1 MKFLLSPVVTLM
13 QRMRLLP
20 KFALVTLVFMIPLL
34 VVLSLLYAELHKAVS
49 TAERER
55 LGVQYVRELEDVM
68 RLAQQH
74 RALRHMLLSGN
85 ADAQNLAVQTQ
96 DAINARMGAVDAA
109 DKASPEFGGAAAWA
123 KIKQDWKALQTKIPA
138 AKAKDSYAD
147 HSAVIEQ
154 MSTLNALIGDKSGLT
169 RDPGIDSH
177 HLTAALVNGLPGIAD
192 ILSQVAGRG
201 AAYIDTGLLEPNE
214 DLMLSS
220 SVMVARRDLA
230 RLPVQFEAVFR
241 ENPGL
246 RAQLEPQLAS
256 IATALAFL
264 DRAQSEVLNSYNQ
277 TSGNQFFEAGRK
289 SIEGIHASANAVA
302 AALDMLLE
310 QRIEHYSARLYLIVL
325 SVLGG
330 LALTAYL
337 LAGFYVSFSREVEEL
352 EQAVESVAAGDLTN
366 HISSA
371 AKDEIGC
378 LVNAFGKMNAGLAQL
393 VAEVRSGSETITQTS
408 HEIAADNADLSARTE
423 SQASALQQTA
433 GSMEELTSIVKQN
446 DLNAAEANKLVMSA
460 SEVALKG
467 GRAVDEVIDTMGAI
481 KQSSYKIIDIIQVI
495 DGIAFQTNILA
506 LNAAVE
512 AARAGEQG
520 RGFAVVAAEVR
531 ALAQRSAGAAKEIKE
546 LIENS
551 VSQIE
556 HGNTLVGAAGATMHE
571 IVSSV
576 QHVAGIMNDITA
588 ASRDQTSGIEQ
599 VNQSISQMDAVTQ
612 RNAVLVEHAAAA
624 AESLQDQ
631 AQRLSQ
637 AVAVFKLDHEAAPTP
652 LLETATAIA
661 AERARGTVTRLP
673 KRKTPLLQSRSANAE
688 NMYEAFELGRRA

>member
-1 MKFLLSPVVTLM
+1 MKILLSPVVVVM

-20 KFALVTLVFMIPLL
+20 KFALVCLVFMVPLL
-34 VVLSLLYAELHKAVS
+34 LVLSLLYAELNKAINN
-49 TAERER
+49 AERAR
-55 LGVQYVRELEDVM
+55 VGVRYVRELEDLM

-74 RALRHMLLSGN
+74 RALRHMQLSGN
-85 ADAQNLAVQTQ
+85 ADAQNLVVQAR
-96 DAINARMGAVDAA
+96 DAINASMAAVDSV
-109 DKASPEFGGAAAWA
+109 DKTAPDMAVSNDWKKIRLDWKTLQA
-123 KIKQDWKALQTKIPA
+123 KIPSS
-138 AKAKDSYAD
+138 KAKDSYAD
-147 HSAVIEQ
+147 HNNLIEQ
-154 MSTLNALIGDKSGLT
+154 ISKLNTLVADKSGLT
-169 RDPGIDSH
+169 RDPEIDSH
-177 HLTAALVNGLPGIAD
+177 HLTAALVNGFPAIAD
-192 ILSQVAGRG
+192 MLAQIAGRG

-230 RLPVQFEAVFR
+230 RMPLQFEVVFR
-241 ENPGL
+241 ENPEL
-246 RAQLEPQLAS
+246 RAPLEPKL
-256 IATALAFL
+256 IAITHALAFL

-277 TSGNQFFEAGRK
+277 SSGMQFFEAGRK
-289 SIEGIHASANAVA
+289 SVDALRATANATAETLNV
-302 AALDMLLE
+302 LLE
-310 QRIEHYSARLYLIVL
+310 RRIDLYSKRLYLIVFA
-325 SVLGG
+325 VLGG

-352 EQAVESVAAGDLTN
+352 EQAVASAAAGDLTN
-366 HISSA
+366 HISSV

-393 VAEVRSGSETITQTS
+393 VEEVRSGSEAITQTS
-408 HEIAADNADLSARTE
+408 HEIAADNTDLSARTE

-433 GSMEELTSIVKQN
+433 TSMEELTAIVKQN
-446 DLNAAEANKLVMSA
+446 DLNATAANRLVISA

-467 GRAVDEVIDTMGAI
+467 GRAVDEVVDTMAAI

-531 ALAQRSAGAAKEIKE
+531 ALAQRSAGAAKEIKV

-551 VSQIE
+551 VNQIE
-556 HGNTLVGAAGATMHE
+556 HGNTLVDAAGSTMQE
-571 IVSSV
+571 IVASV

-588 ASRDQTSGIEQ
+588 ASREQTSGIEQ
-599 VNQSISQMDAVTQ
+599 VNLSLSQMDAVTQ
-612 RNAVLVEHAAAA
+612 RNAVLVEHAATA

-631 AQRLSQ
+631 ALRLSQ
-637 AVAVFKLDHEAAPTP
+637 AVSVFKLDHESVSLPFMDT
-652 LLETATAIA
+652 TATIVIPGRTPA
-661 AERARGTVTRLP
+661 ARLP
-673 KRKTPLLQSRSANAE
+673 NDKAALLHADSANSE
-688 NMYEAFELGRRA
+688 IMYEGFAHGRRA